1 MATAITT
8 TTEMRSTDYAARRLR
23 WLALAMLGCSLAGA
37 SICAAQVAATT
48 AAGDSQVVDGAVTAQ
63 QRTASQQAQQQRMN
77 GASFAVDSA
86 DLQIGPGDLLE
97 VQVFNTPELSGRV
110 RVDEQ
115 GDVHLPVAGALAVG
129 GETPGAAAAA
139 IETLLKVK
147 GIMLDPHVSV
157 FVQEYATQGVTV
169 LGEVKMPGTYSL
181 LGPHSLSDALAA
193 AGGPLPTE
201 GPTITITRVSDREHP
216 VTIDVNQPDHQSI
229 LQSTVV
235 SPGDTVVV
243 SKAAMIYVVG
253 DVARPGAYYVQNG
266 QPVTVLS
273 ALAFASGLNPTAS
286 GKKASIIRPT
296 ADGALTIPIDLDKVM
311 ENKTANVRLQASD
324 VLVIPRSGAKVFL
337 QYAVPGATSAVAGA
351 AASALVIR

>member
-1 MATAITT
+1 LAVAI
-8 TTEMRSTDYAARRLR
+8 
-23 WLALAMLGCSLAGA
+23 LGCAIAGPWM
-37 SICAAQVAATT
+37 CAAQVSATDT
-48 AAGDSQVVDGAVTAQ
+48 AAGSQSSPSVLTAQ
-63 QRTASQQAQQQRMN
+63 QMADRQTAEQQQMR
-77 GASFAVDSA
+77 GAAFFGDGA

-115 GDVHLPVAGALAVG
+115 GDVHLPVAGKLAVS

-139 IETLLKVK
+139 IETLLKTK

-181 LGPHSLSDALAA
+181 LGPHTLSDALAA

-229 LQSTVV
+229 LQSTIV

-311 ENKTANVRLQASD
+311 ENKTVNVRLQASD
-324 VLVIPRSGAKVFL
+324 VLVIPRSGVKVFL